1 VEIEFP
7 YSNVDLLTI
16 PDSMHPRV
24 FSLPAYQPSGNGF
37 ELVQSALRNPLGARP
52 LRELAAHK
60 RRILIVSDDVSRPT
74 PVHEFVELVLD
85 ELHQAGASTEQIE
98 FLMALGTHRAMT
110 PEEITAKLGPKTASG
125 YRVHNHQ
132 WDNPECLDY
141 IGDTDQDV
149 PVWINKRVR
158 QADLVVGLGSIMPID
173 ICGFTGGGKI
183 LVPGVSGQVTVDQMH
198 WTRIDVPSHH
208 VLGKADNRIRESID
222 LLARKAGLAFLVN
235 VILNTNNQIVGAVA
249 GDMVTAHRHGCSI
262 ARDVYGVPIPH
273 EFDIVI
279 ADSFP
284 FDNEF
289 WQANKALDTA
299 GEIVKKGGVVIL
311 VSPCHEGFS
320 QTHSEILEFGYLPV
334 EQIKK
339 MVHSGVIRHKVVGV
353 HMVQASAVAIEKARL
368 ILVSE
373 GITKQQAHKVGFSWS
388 PTPQEAFRKALE
400 IYGPSATVAVLKD
413 AARMLPLK
421 PNEGRYDAIKR

>member
-1 VEIEFP
+1 VEIKFP
-7 YSNVDLLTI
+7 YSNVGSLTI
-16 PDSMHPRV
+16 PDNVHPQV
-24 FSLPAYQPSGNGF
+24 FSLPTYQSSASGF
-37 ELVQSALRNPLGARP
+37 ELVETALRNPRDTGP
-52 LRELAAHK
+52 LRELATGK
-60 RRILIVSDDVSRPT
+60 KRILIVSDDVSRPT
-74 PVHEFVELVLD
+74 PVHEFVELVLG
-85 ELHQAGASTEQIE
+85 ELHQAGASKEQIE

-110 PEEITAKLGPKTASG
+110 EDEMAAKLGAKVASG

-141 IGDTDQDV
+141 IGDTDQGV

-198 WTRIDVPSHH
+198 WTRVDMPSHY
-208 VLGKADNRIRESID
+208 VLGKAENPVRASID
-222 LLARKAGLAFLVN
+222 LLARKAGLDFIVN
-235 VILNTNNQIVGAVA
+235 VILNSENQIVGAVA
-249 GDMVTAHRHGCSI
+249 GDMVTAHRHGCEI
-262 ARDVYGVPIPH
+262 ARDVYGVPVPY
-273 EFDIVI
+273 EFDIVV

-299 GEIVKKGGVVIL
+299 GEIVKKGGIVIL

-339 MVHSGVIRHKVVGV
+339 MVNGGIIKHKVVGV
-353 HMVQASAVAIEKARL
+353 HMAQASTVAIEKARL

-373 GITKQQAHKVGFSWS
+373 GITRQQAHRVGFSWS
-388 PTPQEAFRKALE
+388 ATPQEAFEEAIKTC
-400 IYGPSATVAVLKD
+400 GPSATVAVLKD
-413 AARMLPLK
+413 AARMLPVK
-421 PNEGRYDAIKR
+421 PPKGIT